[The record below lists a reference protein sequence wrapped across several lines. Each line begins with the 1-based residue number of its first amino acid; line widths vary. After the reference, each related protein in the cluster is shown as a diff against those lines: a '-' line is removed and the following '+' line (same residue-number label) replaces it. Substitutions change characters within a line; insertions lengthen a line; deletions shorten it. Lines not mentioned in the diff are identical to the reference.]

1 MARVGVPVGFGR
13 PAAMVSA
20 FYGASTA
27 IRDGR
32 EALPVAGRA
41 LLEAQRAERVKTTDC
56 FNFLY
61 SSNTGVKAPFALR

>member
-13 PAAMVSA
+13 PAAMVAA

-41 LLEAQRAERVKTTDC
+41 LLEEFAERVKTTDC
-56 FNFLY
+56 FNFVY